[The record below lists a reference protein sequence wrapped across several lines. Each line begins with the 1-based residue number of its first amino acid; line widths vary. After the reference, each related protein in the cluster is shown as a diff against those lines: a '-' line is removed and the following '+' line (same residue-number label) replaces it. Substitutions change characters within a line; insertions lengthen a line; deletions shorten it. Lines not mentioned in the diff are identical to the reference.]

1 METWNGST
9 WMDEEDKAHVVN
21 GKKGILPFVTTQ
33 LDLEDIMLSE
43 RSSRKTNTVWSHWY
57 VDSSKAKLVAAES
70 RMAVARG
77 MAKTGWFW
85 SKGTHF
91 YLQDEYVLD
100 I

>member
-1 METWNGST
+1 METWNGSI
-9 WMDEEDKAHVVN
+9 WMDEGDKAHVIN

-43 RSSRKTNTVWSHWY
+43 ISSRKTNTVWSHWY
-57 VDSSKAKLVAAES
+57 VDSKKAKLVAAES

-77 MAKTGWFW
+77 MAKIGWFW
-85 SKGTHF
+85 SKGTNL